1 MRRLEPERVHVI
13 HKCMAGLCILISRRR
28 EGEGVE
34 VVLARCVSR
43 KPIVGE
49 DGGPITADGVL
60 ALKNV
65 LNCREPESPTA
76 SYSRPPVLPGRKLR
90 ISTPS

>member
-60 ALKNV
+60 
-65 LNCREPESPTA
+65 NCREPESPTA